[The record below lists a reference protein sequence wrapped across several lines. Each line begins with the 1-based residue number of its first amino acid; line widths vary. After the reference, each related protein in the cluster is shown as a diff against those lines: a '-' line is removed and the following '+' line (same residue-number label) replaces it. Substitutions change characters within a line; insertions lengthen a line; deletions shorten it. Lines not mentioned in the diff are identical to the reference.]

1 MAFEL
6 KEGEGY
12 LNRDNENPEK
22 FWGSFKV
29 SKDMKKGDTINLTEW
44 INTKDDGKVIHK
56 LQERK
61 PKAMQLVINGV
72 VVFFSSLDQL
82 VILPLLLI
90 MELIILDDG
99 LYQLI
104 PITKKM
110 IEGIELFD
118 EINCLDLCELLRL
131 KLTGYVDTINL
142 HMMNDGTG
150 AMVGC
155 MCRQ

>member
-44 INTKDDGKVIHK
+44 INQKEDGTDANGNPKFKPIHK

-61 PKAMQLVINGV
+61 PKAM
-72 VVFFSSLDQL
+72 
-82 VILPLLLI
+82 
-90 MELIILDDG
+90 
-99 LYQLI
+99 
-104 PITKKM
+104 
-110 IEGIELFD
+110 
-118 EINCLDLCELLRL
+118 
-131 KLTGYVDTINL
+131 
-142 HMMNDGTG
+142 
-150 AMVGC
+150 
-155 MCRQ
+155 